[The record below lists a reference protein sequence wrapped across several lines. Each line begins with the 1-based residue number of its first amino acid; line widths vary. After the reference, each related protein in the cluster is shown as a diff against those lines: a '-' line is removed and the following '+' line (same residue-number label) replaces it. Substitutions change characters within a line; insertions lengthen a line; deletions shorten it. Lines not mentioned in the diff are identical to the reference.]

1 MMMGR
6 ALLVI
11 GWLATLGLAAAA
23 GLGYAI
29 PVPELTA
36 ARTHIFASLIATL
49 LLVFAHCW
57 IFLYLL
63 GTGRLIRKVV
73 ADYGLEDS
81 LIEATRQLHRDLF
94 PPLLTAL
101 GLTIATFVLGSG
113 ALAGGV
119 PAWVHHGLF
128 YATLVVQVRALW
140 VEQRVLADNAR
151 RIAGLDARLAA
162 AAPPAERAAGAP

>member
-11 GWLATLGLAAAA
+11 GWVATLALVAAAA
-23 GLGYAI
+23 LGYAI
-29 PVPELTA
+29 PVPELIA

-73 ADYGLEDS
+73 AENGLEDS
-81 LIEATRQLHRDLF
+81 LVEATRKLHRDLF
-94 PPLLTAL
+94 PPLLMAL
-101 GLTIATFVLGSG
+101 GLPIATFVLGSG

-128 YATLVVQVRALW
+128 YAALAVQVRALR

-151 RIAGLDARLAA
+151 RIAGLDARLSA
-162 AAPPAERAAGAP
+162 AAGAP

>member
-11 GWLATLGLAAAA
+11 GWVATLALVAAA
-23 GLGYAI
+23 GLGYAM
-29 PVPELTA
+29 PAPELSE

-57 IFLYLL
+57 IFLYLI

-73 ADYGLEDS
+73 ADHGLEAS
-81 LIEATRQLHRDLF
+81 LVEATRQLHRALF
-94 PPLLTAL
+94 PPLLIAL

-128 YATLVVQVRALW
+128 YAALAVQVRALW
-140 VEQRVLADNAR
+140 VEGRVLGDNAR
-151 RIAGLDARLAA
+151 RIADLDARLAA
-162 AAPPAERAAGAP
+162 QVRAAGAP